1 LPGKIIVVAG
11 GSGPL
16 LNSSEIKRLIE
27 ERQLITDFIDLEKQ
41 LQPSGFDLSVGE
53 VLAYEGGGS
62 VDFSNEERVIAP
74 GRPLQPDRDGWYNL
88 GPGCYTIVYNE
99 VVRMPLDLA
108 AMARTRSTLLRN
120 GASVET
126 AVWDPGYQ
134 GRSSSLFVVHN
145 PGGIRLKRDARVA
158 QLVFFRVGEVQEGYN
173 GVFQNERMKKD

>member
-1 LPGKIIVVAG
+1 LEGFTI
-11 GSGPL
+11 
-16 LNSSEIKRLIE
+16 LNSSEIRRLIE
-27 ERQLITDFIDLEKQ
+27 EQQFITEFIDLEKQ

-74 GRPLQPDRDGWYNL
+74 GRSLQPDRDGWYKL

-108 AMARTRSTLLRN
+108 AIARTRSTLLRN
-120 GASVET
+120 GASVGT

-134 GRSSSLFVVHN
+134 GRSSSLLVVHN
-145 PGGIRLKRDARVA
+145 PHGMRLKRDARVV
-158 QLVFFRVGEVQEGYN
+158 QLVFFRIGEVKEGYR
-173 GVFQNERMKKD
+173 GAYQNERLRKTAKRSPVA